1 MSVEAKRGCGFR
13 KVGGLYLVAKGAGV
27 GCGRFP
33 IPCEVCP
40 CCSGGIKQARGW
52 TWINPSKLLAGQD
65 CAIAA
70 QVPIG
75 SEPCMTCP
83 FGRLVAQ
90 ERAGLIWIGEQFYPT
105 PEHFQLEAANLGISR
120 RIRAVPRDFK
130 LGETWVLIAHPKGY
144 TRDDGTKGA
153 AIVFAFKPT
162 AIETLVTESQAK
174 DADFM
179 DGLVKKNLTAVV
191 VPDDDRDHQGSV
203 YDKSDDDE
211 QAGKLLQFP
220 VQGGSDQPVAP

>member
-13 KVGGLYLVAKGAGV
+13 KVGGLYMVAQGAGV
-27 GCGRFP
+27 PCGRFP

-52 TWINPSKLLAGQD
+52 TWVDPSKLLAGQD

-70 QVPIG
+70 QSPATTACTI
-75 SEPCMTCP
+75 CP
-83 FGRLVAQ
+83 FGRLIAQ
-90 ERAGLIWIGEQFYPT
+90 ERAGLVWIGEQFYPT
-105 PEHFQLEAANLGISR
+105 PEHFQLEAATQGISR
-120 RIRAVPRDFK
+120 RIRAIPRDFK
-130 LGETWVLIAHPKGY
+130 LGETWVLVGHPKGY

-162 AIETLVTESQAK
+162 AIETLVTESQSK
-174 DADFM
+174 DEAFM
-179 DGLVKKNLTAVV
+179 EGLAKKNLTPIV
-191 VPDDDRDHQGSV
+191 VPDDDPDHQGSV
-203 YDKSDDDE
+203 YDKSDDDD

-220 VQGGSDQPVAP
+220 VQAAADQPGADL